1 MKGLFSKE
9 EELLKAK
16 AQGWDEAIVNIIG
29 FLRLSIDEI
38 RKTEMDDHKRLAIML
53 MQNLIDKISAS
64 TSTPGEVLFSTDEV
78 INLVQLAFKETAP
91 QHAGVGTEKFQI
103 HVLPNYIQ
111 NAKAE
116 AG

>member
-38 RKTEMDDHKRLAIML
+38 RKTEMDDGR
-53 MQNLIDKISAS
+53 QSA
-64 TSTPGEVLFSTDEV
+64 
-78 INLVQLAFKETAP
+78 
-91 QHAGVGTEKFQI
+91 
-103 HVLPNYIQ
+103 
-111 NAKAE
+111 
-116 AG
+116 